1 MTSLSPISKSTPI
14 NKPTASPRD
23 KEIQNLMK
31 QRSRIQEEL
40 QSVKAND
47 EMDSKTKMERV
58 KTLTASIQEIDSQI
72 NQIRN
77 EEMKEKSKTTAPEQ
91 PKKQEPKSQEAAL
104 METVTKGNVLYD
116 QLGKLTGVR
125 SRLEG
130 SAKALENEVSND
142 RKNLEFS
149 PNMGEDEGVSMMLEN
164 AEHTVFQMKQE
175 MVADLEHQM
184 DITDEQI
191 SKLVSGNQP
200 GDMPATANEEDDDEK
215 AVKES
220 GSTTEKSDA
229 ASITGAAESIGEA
242 PAVSQPAAGGVQP
255 STQTPSVEPGAIVD
269 VRV

>member
-1 MTSLSPISKSTPI
+1 
-14 NKPTASPRD
+14 
-23 KEIQNLMK
+23 
-31 QRSRIQEEL
+31 
-40 QSVKAND
+40 
-47 EMDSKTKMERV
+47 
-58 KTLTASIQEIDSQI
+58 
-72 NQIRN
+72 
-77 EEMKEKSKTTAPEQ
+77 
-91 PKKQEPKSQEAAL
+91 

-164 AEHTVFQMKQE
+164 AENTVFQMKRE

-200 GDMPATANEEDDDEK
+200 GDIPATANEEEDEK

-229 ASITGAAESIGEA
+229 APITGAAESIGEA
-242 PAVSQPAAGGVQP
+242 PAISQPAAGGVQP
-255 STQTPSVEPGAIVD
+255 STQTPSAEPGAIVD

>member
-14 NKPTASPRD
+14 NKPTSSPRD

-31 QRSRIQEEL
+31 QRGRIQEEL

-125 SRLEG
+125 NRLEG
-130 SAKALENEVSND
+130 SAKALENEVAND

-164 AEHTVFQMKQE
+164 AEHTVFQMKRD
-175 MVADLEHQM
+175 MVADIEQQI

-191 SKLVSGNQP
+191 SKLVSGKGP
-200 GDMPATANEEDDDEK
+200 EEIPATANEEEDEE

-220 GSTTEKSDA
+220 GNTNDKSDA
-229 ASITGAAESIGEA
+229 APITGAAESIGEA

-255 STQTPSVEPGAIVD
+255 LTQTRSAEPGAIVD